1 MRSNLFAH
9 LYCYCFYTVH
19 HHHHIT
25 LVARISLT
33 LSRHSSLSFIAL
45 GRSSGQQPLSSHS
58 CWMYVRAG
66 RPAFARPCVGIHK
79 STSLMS
85 SSLLLQQC
93 PACLVRLTWIVFV
106 IGGRW
111 PYSWCLV
118 GCCCQDFELTKKRS
132 RRYPATTI
140 TNADYAD
147 DIAILANTPDQA
159 ETLLHSLERA
169 AASIGLYVNAHKTE
183 YMCNNQTGDIS
194 TLEGTPL
201 KLVDKFTYLGSSVES
216 TEKDIETRLTKA
228 WTAINRLSIIWKSDL
243 TDKMKRSFFQAAV
256 TSILLYGCTTW
267 TLTKR
272 LEKKLDGNYTRMLRA
287 ILNKSTQLNG
297 FNYCFLALIITSSL
311 V

>member
-1 MRSNLFAH
+1 MVYGIRKIYPPTSGRLNKGFSSK
-9 LYCYCFYTVH
+9 FYKGSRVRQENSWVRQKIPLEGRRALPLKCCVYNNNHH
-19 HHHHIT
+19 HHHHIA

-45 GRSSGQQPLSSHS
+45 GRSSGQHPVSSHS

-118 GCCCQDFELTKKRS
+118 GCCCQDLFR
-132 RRYPATTI
+132 
-140 TNADYAD
+140 
-147 DIAILANTPDQA
+147 IA
-159 ETLLHSLERA
+159 R
-169 AASIGLYVNAHKTE
+169 
-183 YMCNNQTGDIS
+183 
-194 TLEGTPL
+194 
-201 KLVDKFTYLGSSVES
+201 
-216 TEKDIETRLTKA
+216 
-228 WTAINRLSIIWKSDL
+228 
-243 TDKMKRSFFQAAV
+243 
-256 TSILLYGCTTW
+256 SIL
-267 TLTKR
+267 
-272 LEKKLDGNYTRMLRA
+272 
-287 ILNKSTQLNG
+287 
-297 FNYCFLALIITSSL
+297 